1 MYNPMDLTGKQI
13 LITGGAGGIGRA
25 TAKVAA
31 ELGATVVLLDKS
43 REGMEAAL
51 AELPGEG
58 HRCFEINLR
67 EIEGIEPEVE
77 AICAECGM
85 FHGFVHCAG
94 IAPMRPFKMTK
105 YEDVLRIM
113 QINFFSFVEIVRT
126 LTAKKSRFS
135 DGGSIVAM
143 SSTGS
148 IHGKP
153 TKLGY
158 SASKAALDASV
169 RCMICDL
176 KKRKI
181 RMNTVMPSWVH
192 TFMYDDFLLHY
203 PDSPELKE
211 IEERQFMGV
220 SEPEEV
226 ANTIAFLLSD
236 ATNPITGTSILMDG
250 GVLQG

>member
-13 LITGGAGGIGRA
+13 LISGGAGGIGRA

-31 ELGATVVLLDKS
+31 SLGAVVMLIDRDEDS
-43 REGMEAAL
+43 MRAVL

-58 HRCFEINLR
+58 HGCRVVNLR
-67 EIEGIEPEVE
+67 EIEGIGP
-77 AICAECGM
+77 AIEEISAERGM

-113 QINFFSFVEIVRT
+113 QINFFSYVEIVRT
-126 LTAKKSRFS
+126 LTAKKSRFA

-158 SASKAALDASV
+158 SASKAALDAAI
-169 RCMICDL
+169 RCMVCDL

-181 RMNTVMPSWVH
+181 RMNSVMPSWVH

-203 PDSPELKE
+203 PDSPELRE
-211 IEERQFMGV
+211 IEERQYMGV

-236 ATNPITGTSILMDG
+236 ATKTITGTSILMDG
-250 GVLQG
+250 GILQG